1 MTLYTKRRTF
11 DMKQIHKALLLAGAM
26 IFIAVLAVA
35 GIIPQA
41 YAHYA
46 PLALIVLFPSAWIG
60 TDRRCR
66 MQKEA

>member
-11 DMKQIHKALLLAGAM
+11 DMKQIHKALLLASAM
-26 IFIAVLAVA
+26 IFIALLAVLD
-35 GIIPQA
+35 IIPQA
-41 YAHYA
+41 YAQYA
-46 PLALIVLFPSAWIG
+46 PLALIALVPSAWMG